1 MSERMTSGRRPAA
14 IVLLI
19 ISFGTAIPAV
29 ADDTADVH
37 RGAQYLAPFK
47 KDLVTALKAG
57 LAEGPA
63 AAIDA
68 CRIEA
73 PAIAERH
80 SQAGVRIGR
89 SSHRLRNP
97 ANVAPGWVSPILK
110 EWLDSEA
117 REPVVVELEGERIG
131 YIEPIV
137 AQPLCLTCHG
147 EVLAPA
153 ISERIEALYPDD
165 EAIGFNAGDLRG
177 VFWVEFAR

>member
-1 MSERMTSGRRPAA
+1 MRMSERMTSGRRPAA

-89 SSHRLRNP
+89 SSGMLSDHYNP
-97 ANVAPGWVSPILK
+97 MT
-110 EWLDSEA
+110 
-117 REPVVVELEGERIG
+117 R
-131 YIEPIV
+131 
-137 AQPLCLTCHG
+137 T
-147 EVLAPA
+147 LAPA
-153 ISERIEALYPDD
+153 SAARCALRL
-165 EAIGFNAGDLRG
+165 ASAGRG
-177 VFWVEFAR
+177 SSGSSIWKVSGTVLILLTQRV

>member
-1 MSERMTSGRRPAA
+1 M
-14 IVLLI
+14 
-19 ISFGTAIPAV
+19 
-29 ADDTADVH
+29 
-37 RGAQYLAPFK
+37 
-47 KDLVTALKAG
+47 
-57 LAEGPA
+57 
-63 AAIDA
+63 
-68 CRIEA
+68 
-73 PAIAERH
+73 
-80 SQAGVRIGR
+80 
-89 SSHRLRNP
+89 
-97 ANVAPGWVSPILK
+97 APGWVSPILK